1 MNNIQTSS
9 KVVHH
14 PSFVSF
20 YPRHRFAIFLKPLD
34 AHDSYTLKMGER
46 IITWLAL
53 LDQVKLKSNDF

>member
-34 AHDSYTLKMGER
+34 AHDYVYFENGRTYNYLVGFIRSSQIK
-46 IITWLAL
+46 I
-53 LDQVKLKSNDF
+53 